1 MKNFQTKSLLTV
13 AILSIVTCGIY
24 FIYWIYVTT
33 NDVNNYM
40 EQEYINPT
48 LAVVLSI
55 ITCGLFAVY
64 WFYKY
69 GTIVFNDMSKKAE
82 LDSYGESAAVL
93 AILLFIPFGYI
104 YSIIALQSKLNIIF
118 TKYSDNDSESAIQ

>member
-1 MKNFQTKSLLTV
+1 MKNFQSKSLLNV
-13 AILSIVTCGIY
+13 GVLSIVTCGIY
-24 FIYWIYVTT
+24 LICWIYVTT

-55 ITCGLFAVY
+55 VTCGLFTIY

-69 GTIVFNDMSKKAE
+69 GNVIFNDMSKKAN
-82 LDSYGESAAVL
+82 LDSYGESAIVVAL
-93 AILLFIPFGYI
+93 LILVPFGYL
-104 YSIIALQSKLNIIF
+104 YSVLTLQSKLNIIYD
-118 TKYSDNDSESAIQ
+118 KLNENN